1 MSSST
6 AQSTPPHWASR
17 YRVLLRLALP
27 LMGTT
32 LSTNMMSLVNLA
44 LVGTLGYQ
52 SLAAVGIANVI
63 ILNLTSFFN
72 GLGYS
77 LTFFVAREGH
87 PSPRGAINQW
97 AGAGFYSAATVSVIV
112 CIASL
117 FLPHVVYA
125 VMGVHR
131 TVLILGVAYLK
142 WRLLALCFR
151 VPNNTL
157 SGVLKGLGQTRPVL
171 GASLVANVA
180 NVGLTTLF
188 VESHRGLVGAGQ
200 AFFMAEV
207 LGFLVIF
214 VASWRSAFAGRFPS
228 NPRRRQLAS
237 VLGEGLKIGI
247 SEIGMTA
254 SMIVFTFFVAR
265 FGSTSLAASEIA
277 LNLLSLLYM
286 PGVALGSAG
295 TIMIGRLFGTYDV
308 PQIKRAARDIFA
320 LGAGVFIVICGLL
333 ALLSARVP
341 MLFTSSPAVQH
352 EAGHIL
358 MLAAVFLT
366 FDGGQLMIEGF
377 LRGVGDNT
385 FTMWMSVLLG
395 WVGFIPFA
403 YLFAFIW
410 HGHTIGVWL
419 AFYLYIV
426 VLFTAYTW
434 RFIRFPWSRIRQN
447 RET

>member
-1 MSSST
+1 MNSST
-6 AQSTPPHWASR
+6 AQSTPLHWASR

-77 LTFFVAREGH
+77 LTFFVAREGY
-87 PSPRGAINQW
+87 PSPRETINQW
-97 AGAGFYSAATVSVIV
+97 VRAGFYSAVTISIIIW
-112 CIASL
+112 IASF

-125 VMGVHR
+125 LMGVQH
-131 TVLILGVAYLK
+131 TVLTLGIAYLK

-171 GASLVANVA
+171 WANLVA

-188 VESHRGLVGAGQ
+188 IESHRGLVGAGQ
-200 AFFMAEV
+200 AFFIAEV
-207 LGFLVIF
+207 LGFLMIF
-214 VASWRSAFAGRFPS
+214 VTTWHSVFAGRFPS
-228 NPRRRQLAS
+228 NPQRRKLAAM
-237 VLGEGLKIGI
+237 LREGLKIGI
-247 SEIGMTA
+247 SESGMTA

-265 FGSTSLAASEIA
+265 FGSTSLAANEIA

-286 PGVALGSAG
+286 AGVALGSAG
-295 TIMIGRLFGTYDV
+295 TIMISRLFGTEDV
-308 PQIKRAARDIFA
+308 QQIKRTARDIFS
-320 LGAGVFIVICGLL
+320 LGTGIFVAICGLL
-333 ALLSARVP
+333 VILSARIP
-341 MLFTSSPAVQH
+341 LLFTSSPPVQH
-352 EAGHIL
+352 RASHIL
-358 MLAAVFLT
+358 IIASVFLV

-385 FTMWMSVLLG
+385 FTMWASLLLG
-395 WVGFIPFA
+395 WVGFIPLA

-426 VLFTAYTW
+426 GLFIAYAW
-434 RFIRFPWSRIRQN
+434 RFIRFPWSRIHQN